1 MTQIGVVVEPR
12 EVSVAERNLLGRG
25 LFGKI
30 ALQYG
35 QYTKGAQLSYVDPYF
50 LGYRVALGIDVF
62 YKQQLPTSYVSYET
76 QTIGFGTRL
85 GFTLREDLGL
95 QLRYSLYQQKITLAP
110 NLMNC

>member
-35 QYTKGAQLSYVDPYF
+35 QYTKGAQLSYVETLPPPRTEYLTCLVFFTF
-50 LGYRVALGIDVF
+50 LLCKFFR
-62 YKQQLPTSYVSYET
+62 
-76 QTIGFGTRL
+76 
-85 GFTLREDLGL
+85 
-95 QLRYSLYQQKITLAP
+95 
-110 NLMNC
+110 